1 MRRLRAR
8 SVPAAAALS
17 LTLAALAPALIAP
30 GVAGADGDPASDV
43 LLGQDVFLPYSPIS
57 SQVQRNVYAVAT
69 AARGAGYPVKIALIE
84 APSDLGVLPALFGK
98 PRIYARFLSAEL
110 AGSWS
115 RPVLVVMPGGFGLA
129 AAGRA
134 LPLRALAGVGVGGG
148 ADGLGRAAISATDRL
163 AADSGHPLPPT
174 ATGAA
179 SALGASASTVREA
192 MLAIL
197 LMAAAAAV
205 AIAGAWIA
213 RSRRAPIPRE
223 PAR

>member
-8 SVPAAAALS
+8 AVPAAAALW

-57 SQVQRNVYAVAT
+57 SQVQRSVYAVAA
-69 AARGAGYPVKIALIE
+69 AARSAGYPVKIALIE

-98 PRIYARFLSAEL
+98 PQTYARFLSAEL

-129 AAGRA
+129 AAGHA
-134 LPLRALAGVGVGGG
+134 LPIRSLAGVGVGRGS
-148 ADGLGRAAISATDRL
+148 DGLGRAAISAADHL
-163 AADSGHPLPPT
+163 AAGSGHPLRP
-174 ATGAA
+174 TGAA
-179 SALGASASTVREA
+179 SPLGASSSTMRA
-192 MLAIL
+192 AGLAIL

-205 AIAGAWIA
+205 AIAAAWIA
-213 RSRRAPIPRE
+213 RSRADPGPRE